1 MQQQRFFHKYLFSV
15 HLPFF
20 NNCIVQSSRLFHPT
34 HKSTVMFLSPLFKDT
49 RYFQIIFQSIFL
61 SYGIFFLHWNNEA
74 WLYATYF
81 ISSLVTQFLCEMFL
95 GRKDVLFWIRY
106 KNGIPSVL
114 ISSFGLSL
122 LLKTNYFWVAVFAAV
137 ISILSKYIIRINGKH
152 IFNPS
157 ALGIVVAM
165 VSTGNAWISPG
176 QWGSGAVIMFGV
188 CCLGF
193 IVTTRVQKL
202 DVTLAFLGTFTALL
216 FIRQIIYLGWPMDHF
231 VQSVSTGSLLL
242 FSFFM
247 ITDPKT
253 TPNHLVV
260 RIVWSAVIAA
270 VAFYLTAFKFMNGAP
285 IFVLVLAQPLVPLLD
300 KFFKAK
306 MFEWTPPANYTLKER
321 KFLQTVYSRSFM

>member
-1 MQQQRFFHKYLFSV
+1 MVFTQ
-15 HLPFF
+15 
-20 NNCIVQSSRLFHPT
+20 
-34 HKSTVMFLSPLFKDT
+34 LFKDA

-61 SYGIFFLHWNNEA
+61 CYGIFILHWRNES
-74 WLYATYF
+74 WLYVAYFATSF
-81 ISSLVTQFLCEMFL
+81 AVQFVCEYFL
-95 GRKDVLFWIRY
+95 GMKNIPFLQRL

-122 LLKTNYFWVAVFAAV
+122 LLKTNYWWVAVFAAGV
-137 ISILSKYIIRINGKH
+137 SILSKYILRINGKH

-157 ALGIVVAM
+157 ALGIVVAL
-165 VSTGNAWISPG
+165 VLTGKAWISPG
-176 QWGSGAVIMFGV
+176 QWGSGVVILFGV

-193 IVTTRVQKL
+193 IVVSRVQKL
-202 DVTLAFLGTFTALL
+202 DVTLAFLGTFAGLI

-231 VQSVSTGSLLL
+231 IQSVSTGSLLL

-253 TPNHLVV
+253 IPNHTVV
-260 RIVWSAVIAA
+260 RILWCTAIAA

-285 IFVLVLAQPLVPLLD
+285 IFVLILAQPLVPILD

-306 MFEWTPPANYTLKER
+306 KFEWVPSKTYTLEEKN
-321 KFLQTVYSRSFM
+321 FLHTIYSRSVM